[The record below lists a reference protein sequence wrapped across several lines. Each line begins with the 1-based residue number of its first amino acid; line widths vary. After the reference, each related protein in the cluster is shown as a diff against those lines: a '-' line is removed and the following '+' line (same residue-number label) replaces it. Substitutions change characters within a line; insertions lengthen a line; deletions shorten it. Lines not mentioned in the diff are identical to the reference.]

1 MIIPRCCRVEM
12 IGVAYVRQVIVCL
25 VIRLSEIKSVGV
37 RNIIH
42 LERGSDEKP
51 FPHQGT
57 NYHPA
62 FFNSRI
68 CVNRLSG
75 PTW

>member
-1 MIIPRCCRVEM
+1 M
-12 IGVAYVRQVIVCL
+12 IGAVYVRKVIVCL
-25 VIRLSEIKSVGV
+25 VIRLSEIKFVSAE
-37 RNIIH
+37 IIH

-62 FFNSRI
+62 FFSSSI

-75 PTW
+75 SSW